1 VSGYEFNPPPEKA
14 PKTQSASSGGPPD
27 PPPRPPKLISI
38 DLLDPGDPGE
48 RIFLPEHIELRE
60 LAGLLH
66 LKPFKVVAEV
76 IALGVFRH
84 ADETVDFPTAAVVA
98 RNHGFIPEPLF

>member
-27 PPPRPPKLISI
+27 PPPRPPKLICK
-38 DLLDPGDPGE
+38 DLLDPGEPGE

-60 LAGLLH
+60 LARLMD
-66 LKPFKVVAEV
+66 LKTFKLVAEL
-76 IALGVFRH
+76 IGLGIFRH
-84 ADETVDFPTAAVVA
+84 ADETVDFPTASVIV
-98 RNHGFIPEPLF
+98 RKHGFVPEPLF